1 MISNRVPIA
10 VSEDKLINKTV
21 SLSRILIDILGNGSR
36 ARILDAAYKNTIAVL
51 IDEKSWQ
58 RLVCLEKLCKEIAE
72 QYPLFTDE
80 EYATMNEKVP
90 LQIDVPQLKR
100 DLHNILDD
108 VLVKRTRYMIIENGV
123 VAIIIDGRS
132 YSTLNQH
139 ECLLVA
145 RTKGLP
151 YLALEHL
158 SFESSE

>member
-1 MISNRVPIA
+1 MKSNRVPIA
-10 VSEDKLINKTV
+10 VSEDKLMNGTNN
-21 SLSRILIDILGNGSR
+21 LDQILINIQGNGSR
-36 ARILDAAYKNTIAVL
+36 ARILNASFKNTIAVL

-58 RLVCLEKLCKEIAE
+58 RLVCLEKLRKEIAE

-80 EYATMNEKVP
+80 EYKAMNERVP
-90 LQIDVPQLKR
+90 LQIDVPQLKG
-100 DLHNILDD
+100 DLLRILDD
-108 VLVKRTRYMIIENGV
+108 VVTNWTRYKIIDENGV

-139 ECLLVA
+139 ECMLVA

-158 SFESSE
+158 SIESE